1 MELKQKTHLGHN
13 TLLCFFLMSESQVPP
28 PGGAEVSPETDKAKK
43 AWWKRWWA
51 IGGGL
56 VLVLV
61 VIAGVSGGGSDDESD
76 GAVTSEVSNEANSED
91 TDESGPVETEAP
103 EQPDS
108 PVETEA
114 PVETDP
120 PSSGDA
126 VAGAPNGAKGNR
138 EDPVPSGAIADIG
151 DGFRLQVLSVTDDA
165 TALVLEA
172 NQFNDPPPQ
181 GSRFT
186 LVEVALGYYGFSDP
200 ESGILTSIGAVGAD
214 NTEISD
220 DCGAEPSALERYSDM
235 FSGAVNRGNLCFVTT
250 PEDAGMLQLYAST
263 GFSGGDTF
271 LDAGETPTEVAEMQ
285 PLFGIQAGTSSADGR
300 TNPTPIG
307 ESADIGDDWSLAVTG
322 PAVDITDAV
331 LGENQ
336 FNDPPPEGFRFV
348 GVPLQL
354 AYDGTES
361 TNALMVSIK
370 SVGNTNVEYSESC
383 GVTPNELDLFTDV
396 FAGGVLEGQVCFV
409 VPADDLNTMTVYAE
423 AFLEDTAFFAI
434 Q

>member
-1 MELKQKTHLGHN
+1 MN
-13 TLLCFFLMSESQVPP
+13 T
-28 PGGAEVSPETDKAKK
+28 GPEITATKATTAFKIRSTLWTARSKK
-43 AWWKRWWA
+43 GK
-51 IGGGL
+51 
-56 VLVLV
+56 
-61 VIAGVSGGGSDDESD
+61 AGVILAGLLIVSVPLSALSGETVEPDVAIES
-76 GAVTSEVSNEANSED
+76 TP
-91 TDESGPVETEAP
+91 TDPAPVTEAP
-103 EQPDS
+103 AAVEPQASEPQET
-108 PVETEA
+108 VETEA
-114 PVETDP
+114 PVATDP

-165 TALVLEA
+165 TALVLEE

-200 ESGILTSIGAVGAD
+200 ESGIFTSIGAVGAD
-214 NTEISD
+214 NTEISE
-220 DCGAEPSALERYSDM
+220 DCGVEPSALERYSDM

-271 LDAGETPTEVAEMQ
+271 LDAGGTPTEVAEMQ

-383 GVTPNELDLFTDV
+383 GVAPNELDFFTDV
-396 FAGGVLEGQVCFV
+396 FGGGVLEGQVCFV

-423 AFLEDTAFFAI
+423 AFLEDTIFFAT

>member
-1 MELKQKTHLGHN
+1 MN
-13 TLLCFFLMSESQVPP
+13 TE
-28 PGGAEVSPETDKAKK
+28 PEITATKATTASKIRSTLWTARSKK
-43 AWWKRWWA
+43 GK
-51 IGGGL
+51 
-56 VLVLV
+56 
-61 VIAGVSGGGSDDESD
+61 AGVILAGLLIVSVPLSALSGETVEPDVAIES
-76 GAVTSEVSNEANSED
+76 TP
-91 TDESGPVETEAP
+91 TDPAPVTEAP
-103 EQPDS
+103 AAVEPQASEPQET
-108 PVETEA
+108 VETEA
-114 PVETDP
+114 PVATDP

-165 TALVLEA
+165 TALVLEE

-200 ESGILTSIGAVGAD
+200 ESGIFTSIGAVGAD
-214 NTEISD
+214 NTEISE
-220 DCGAEPSALERYSDM
+220 DCGVEPSALERYSDM

-271 LDAGETPTEVAEMQ
+271 LDAGGTPTEVAEMQ

-383 GVTPNELDLFTDV
+383 GVAPNELDFFTDV
-396 FAGGVLEGQVCFV
+396 FGGGVLEGQVCFV

-423 AFLEDTAFFAI
+423 AFLEDTIFFAT

>member
-1 MELKQKTHLGHN
+1 MN
-13 TLLCFFLMSESQVPP
+13 T
-28 PGGAEVSPETDKAKK
+28 GPEITATKATTASKIRSTLWTARSKK
-43 AWWKRWWA
+43 GK
-51 IGGGL
+51 
-56 VLVLV
+56 
-61 VIAGVSGGGSDDESD
+61 AGVILAGLLIVSVPLSALSGETVEPDVAIES
-76 GAVTSEVSNEANSED
+76 TP
-91 TDESGPVETEAP
+91 TDPAPVTEAP
-103 EQPDS
+103 AAVEPQASEPQET
-108 PVETEA
+108 VETEA
-114 PVETDP
+114 PVATDP

-165 TALVLEA
+165 TALVLEE

-200 ESGILTSIGAVGAD
+200 ESGIFTSIGAVGAD
-214 NTEISD
+214 NTEISE
-220 DCGAEPSALERYSDM
+220 DCGVEPSALERYSDM

-271 LDAGETPTEVAEMQ
+271 LDAGGTPTEVAEMQ

-383 GVTPNELDLFTDV
+383 GVAPNELDFFTDV
-396 FAGGVLEGQVCFV
+396 FGGGVLEGQVCFV

-423 AFLEDTAFFAI
+423 AFLEDTIFFAT